1 MPVGTRHPFLCIRAV
16 AADEWHR
23 PVYSGHVTTLPPSFS
38 ASESHQARQIAESFG
53 ADAERYDRSRPGYP
67 QALVDAIVAA
77 SPGLD
82 VLDVGV
88 GTGISARGFE
98 AAGCRV
104 LGVEP
109 DARMAEFARRAG
121 TRVEVAKFEEWDP
134 VGRSFDAVI
143 SGQAWHWVDP
153 VAGEAKAAQLLRPA
167 GRLAVFWNAFLFP
180 PELAESFAAI
190 YRRVLPDSP
199 AFRGEASGVA
209 AYSAFFAK
217 TTDGILQAGSFGA
230 PEQWRFDWE
239 RPYTRDEWIDS
250 VPTAG
255 GFNLLPTEK
264 LQGLLEGIGEAID
277 SVGGS
282 FTMGYAAVVVTA
294 ARAA

>member
-1 MPVGTRHPFLCIRAV
+1 M
-16 AADEWHR
+16 
-23 PVYSGHVTTLPPSFS
+23 TTLPPQFS

-53 ADAERYDRSRPGYP
+53 TDAERYDRSRPSYP
-67 QALVDAIVAA
+67 QAMVDAIVTA
-77 SPGLD
+77 SPGRD

-109 DARMAEFARRAG
+109 DARMAEFARRSG
-121 TRVEVAKFEEWDP
+121 LEVEIAKFEEWDP
-134 VGRSFDAVI
+134 AGRSFDAVI
-143 SGQAWHWVDP
+143 AGQAWHWVDP
-153 VAGEAKAAQLLRPA
+153 VAGAAKTAQVLRPA
-167 GRLAVFWNAFLFP
+167 GRLAVFWNNFLFP
-180 PELAESFAAI
+180 PEVAEAFAGV
-190 YRRVLPDSP
+190 YGRVLPDSP
-199 AFRGEASGVA
+199 AFRGEASGVE

-217 TTDGILQAGSFGA
+217 TTEGIRQAGRFAA

-239 RPYTRDEWIDS
+239 CSYTRDQWIDA

-255 GFNLLPTEK
+255 GFNLLPAEK
-264 LQGLLEGIGEAID
+264 LEGLLDGIGEVID

-282 FTMGYAAVVVTA
+282 FTMGYAAVVITA

>member
-1 MPVGTRHPFLCIRAV
+1 
-16 AADEWHR
+16 
-23 PVYSGHVTTLPPSFS
+23 VTTLPPQFS
-38 ASESHQARQIAESFG
+38 ASESHHARQIAESFG
-53 ADAERYDRSRPGYP
+53 TDAERYDRSRPRYP
-67 QALVDAIVAA
+67 RAMVDAIIAA
-77 SPGLD
+77 SPGRD

-98 AAGCRV
+98 AVGCRV

-109 DARMAEFARRAG
+109 DARMAEFAGRSG

-134 VGRSFDAVI
+134 AGRSFDAVI

-153 VAGEAKAAQLLRPA
+153 VAGADKAAQVLRPA

-180 PELAESFAAI
+180 PQVAEAFAAV
-190 YRRVLPDSP
+190 YRRVLPDSA
-199 AFRGEASGVA
+199 AFRGEASGVE

-217 TTDGILQAGSFGA
+217 TTEGIRQAGSFAA

-239 RPYTRDEWIDS
+239 RSYTRDEWIDA

>member
-1 MPVGTRHPFLCIRAV
+1 M
-16 AADEWHR
+16 
-23 PVYSGHVTTLPPSFS
+23 TTLPPPFS

-53 ADAERYDRSRPGYP
+53 TDAERYDRSRPSYP
-67 QALVDAIVAA
+67 RSLVDAIIAG

-82 VLDVGV
+82 VVDVGV
-88 GTGISARGFE
+88 GTGISARGFA

-109 DARMAEFARRAG
+109 DARMAEFARRRG
-121 TRVEVAKFEEWDP
+121 SRVEVAKFEEWDP
-134 VGRSFDAVI
+134 AGRSFDAVI

-153 VAGEAKAAQLLRPA
+153 VAGADKAAQVLRPA

-180 PELAESFAAI
+180 PQVAESFAEV

-199 AFRGEASGVA
+199 VFRGEASGVD

-217 TTDGILQAGSFGA
+217 TTDGIRQAGRFGA

-239 RPYTRDEWIDS
+239 RPYTRDEWIDA

-255 GFNLLPTEK
+255 GFNLLPPEK
-264 LQGLLEGIGEAID
+264 LEGLLEGIGDVID
-277 SVGGS
+277 AVGGS